1 MVTLKRWGGM
11 RLALVGALAALGLVG
26 AGCSAD
32 ATVPGSALGDLST
45 SQLEAL
51 GKGIGINTQTSY
63 SGTGIHVTGTG
74 VIKAQPDLAVVSLG
88 VEATAKSVAEAR
100 EEAARAMSAV
110 VAALH
115 AAGVADRD
123 IATRYFSIQPQYE
136 YRSSTFGGESVL
148 VGYRVSNQVTA
159 KVRDLDEVGSV
170 VDAAALA
177 GSDNARVNGISFTL
191 EDGAAAEQQAREL
204 ALADVLAKADTYAQ
218 GLGVQR
224 GQLAFVAE
232 SSYSAYPKTLDE
244 RAFAAADGAIGEA
257 TPTIISA
264 DELTVSV
271 TIQAVFDIN

>member
-1 MVTLKRWGGM
+1 MGRMWRMGGG
-11 RLALVGALAALGLVG
+11 RLALVGALAALGLMG
-26 AGCSAD
+26 AACSPD
-32 ATVPGSALGDLST
+32 ATVRGSALGDLST
-45 SQLEAL
+45 AQLEAL
-51 GKGIGINTQTSY
+51 GKGIGITTQTSY

-74 VIKAQPDLAVVSLG
+74 VVKAQPDLAVVSLG

-177 GSDNARVNGISFTL
+177 GGDNARVNGISFSL

-204 ALADVLAKADTYAQ
+204 ALADVLGRADTYAQ

-224 GQLAFVAE
+224 GQLAYVAE

-244 RAFAAADGAIGEA
+244 RAFAAADAAIGEA